1 MYNFKVGD
9 NMRLFT
15 PNEYHKTIHDID
27 LVKLYDLGK
36 RLILTDLDNT
46 LVGYDI
52 LLPTSEIIA
61 FKEKCEEVGL
71 KLVII
76 SNNKEKRVQ
85 LFSEKLGVDYV
96 FSAMKPL
103 KRGYRKIASDYTPNE
118 IVIIGD
124 QILTDIFGG
133 NRMGYYTILV
143 DVINYNNEQ
152 FKTKL
157 NRFFERIIL
166 KKLKLKGEK
175 NDTK

>member
-1 MYNFKVGD
+1 MTTNHPFIEEV
-9 NMRLFT
+9 
-15 PNEYHKTIHDID
+15 
-27 LVKLYDLGK
+27 
-36 RLILTDLDNT
+36 LITNKM
-46 LVGYDI
+46 I
-52 LLPTSEIIA
+52 Q
-61 FKEKCEEVGL
+61 EKCEEVGL
-71 KLVII
+71 KLIII

-85 LFSEKLGVDYV
+85 QFSEKLGVDYV